1 MLYWH
6 YRAYFIEIVQM
17 YILAYSTDW
26 SIHRLYAGSALLST
40 AAHSKSTRLLHLY
53 TYTYRLIL
61 KYLYTVDLYLHVYH
75 QYGHLSIH
83 PTHQHTQDTHIPPFV
98 CLAGAEQGSALI
110 NCISFKR
117 GTQALHLNKPK
128 LIIDGFNEIIADFLS
143 QLVLFWDSNQPRL

>member
-1 MLYWH
+1 
-6 YRAYFIEIVQM
+6 M
-17 YILAYSTDW
+17 YIISMATCPSILHIN
-26 SIHRLYAGSALLST
+26 IHRT
-40 AAHSKSTRLLHLY
+40 HS
-53 TYTYRLIL
+53 
-61 KYLYTVDLYLHVYH
+61 
-75 QYGHLSIH
+75 
-83 PTHQHTQDTHIPPFV
+83 PPFV